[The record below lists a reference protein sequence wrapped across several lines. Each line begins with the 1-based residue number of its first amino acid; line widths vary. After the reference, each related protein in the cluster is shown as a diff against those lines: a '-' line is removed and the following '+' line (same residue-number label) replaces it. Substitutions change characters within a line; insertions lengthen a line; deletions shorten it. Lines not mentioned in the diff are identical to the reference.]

1 MAEPTR
7 FVVAV
12 VDDDHRTLESLADLL
27 EAEGYDVRL
36 YSSATT
42 VWTRGGLSEIDC
54 LISDIGMPEMNGFEL
69 RRLALS
75 ERPELPVILIT
86 GRPELRAQYPR
97 SSNVIAT
104 LKSRLTV
111 SGCWQPSAR
120 RWREHVR
127 RERPDRPNLIAA
139 CLRGELR
146 RQRKR
151 NTECCPGVVVR
162 GCPDSAAMRL
172 NDRARNR

>member
-42 VWTRGGLSEIDC
+42 AWTRGDLSEIDC
-54 LISDIGMPEMNGFEL
+54 LISDIGMPAMNGFEL

-86 GRPELRAQYPR
+86 GRPELRAQY
-97 SSNVIAT
+97 SSIIERDRYFE
-104 LKSRLTV
+104 KPFDGQRLLAAIRTALE
-111 SGCWQPSAR
+111 GAR
-120 RWREHVR
+120 
-127 RERPDRPNLIAA
+127 PKGAA
-139 CLRGELR
+139 
-146 RQRKR
+146 
-151 NTECCPGVVVR
+151 
-162 GCPDSAAMRL
+162 
-172 NDRARNR
+172 

>member
-54 LISDIGMPEMNGFEL
+54 LISDIGMPEMNGF
-69 RRLALS
+69 
-75 ERPELPVILIT
+75 
-86 GRPELRAQYPR
+86 
-97 SSNVIAT
+97 
-104 LKSRLTV
+104 
-111 SGCWQPSAR
+111 
-120 RWREHVR
+120 
-127 RERPDRPNLIAA
+127 
-139 CLRGELR
+139 
-146 RQRKR
+146 
-151 NTECCPGVVVR
+151 
-162 GCPDSAAMRL
+162 
-172 NDRARNR
+172 